1 MKHQNQYAFM
11 LLFAVCLSFN
21 SLDAQVSATENI
33 LGQLW
38 SKGIS
43 REIVNMEIETTL
55 TIPDMGFQNYRTFSF
70 MAASSGELSA
80 VIYKSTDENLSSG
93 LILLFYDAARNY
105 SLRKFEGGE
114 AKSFIFAVQAF
125 RKSYEEKKKDAPFPK
140 FVFRYK
146 DIRIEMSE
154 SLQMYI
160 LWNGYRSALTYYDS
174 QKFIKRGL
182 EIL

>member
-1 MKHQNQYAFM
+1 
-11 LLFAVCLSFN
+11 
-21 SLDAQVSATENI
+21 
-33 LGQLW
+33 
-38 SKGIS
+38 
-43 REIVNMEIETTL
+43 
-55 TIPDMGFQNYRTFSF
+55 

-114 AKSFIFAVQAF
+114 AKSFILAVQAF